1 MRRFWLLI
9 LLIFILTGT
18 GYSQSRYWIFF
29 KDKGRYSRL
38 TTSEQQSVIDRHL
51 TDRAR
56 ERRLKRAMVSLNK
69 TSAQQDLPLDEQY
82 VSQVEQMGFTIH
94 GKSRWFNAVSGTA
107 DVRILAEIRTL
118 PFVESVRPVKSWTFS
133 REAETGSSTGNLPP
147 ALNPQTFEF
156 DYGPSAFQTQ
166 FHNIDKLHEK
176 DLNGAG
182 VIVAVFDTGFRI
194 QIPSLEH
201 IRSQLIAQYD
211 FIQKDSITSNQ
222 PGDAPGQDG
231 HGTYVLSVLGGLEN
245 GQLVGPAYGASFIL
259 AKTEI
264 VNEEIHLEEDNWAMA
279 AEWVESLGADIV
291 SSSLGYSIFDQ
302 GEYSYSHADM
312 NGRTTIVT
320 RAANRLTQ
328 LGVVVVSSAGN
339 EGNTS
344 WHYITAPADGFYVL
358 AVGALNSSNEVADF
372 SSRGPTFDG
381 RIKPDVCAL
390 GVNVYGA
397 TTGGSYQRASGT
409 SASCPLTAGI
419 VAQVLQA
426 VPELNLLN
434 ILDILKGSS
443 DSALNPDNNRGW
455 GKVDALAAWTLATGG
470 TFKRPEAYYAGS
482 PRPNPY
488 LRNSGVIFFPVD
500 LPESALIRIDIYN
513 ILGQLVARLNYH
525 GTHSQNLVVWDV
537 RNFSGHIVPDGM
549 YVYWIHTDKWEKF
562 GKITIIN

>member
-1 MRRFWLLI
+1 MKKFWLLI
-9 LLIFILTGT
+9 PLIFILTGT
-18 GYSQSRYWIFF
+18 GYSQNRYWIFF

-38 TTSEQQSVIDRHL
+38 TSAEQQSVIDRHL
-51 TDRAR
+51 TDRTR
-56 ERRLKRAMVSLNK
+56 ERRLKRAMVSLDK
-69 TSAQQDLPLDEQY
+69 TSAQQDLPLEEQY
-82 VSQVEQMGFTIH
+82 VSQVGQMGFTIQ

-107 DVRILAEIRTL
+107 DERILAEIRTL
-118 PFVESVRPVKSWTFS
+118 PFVESVSPVKSWTFS

-147 ALNPQTFEF
+147 VLNPQTFEF

-182 VIVAVFDTGFRI
+182 VIVAVFDTGFRL

-201 IRSQLIAQYD
+201 IQSQLIAQYD

-222 PGDAPGQDG
+222 PGDVPGQDG

-279 AEWVESLGADIV
+279 AEWAESLGADIV

-302 GEYSYSHADM
+302 GQFSYTYADM
-312 NGRTTIVT
+312 NGRTTIIT

-339 EGNTS
+339 EGDTD

-358 AVGALNSSNEVADF
+358 AVGALNSSNEVANF
-372 SSRGPTFDG
+372 SSRGPTYDG

-390 GVNVYGA
+390 GVSVYGA

-443 DSALNPDNNRGW
+443 DSALHPNNNRGW
-455 GKVDALAAWTLATGG
+455 GKVDALTAWTLATGG
-470 TFKRPEAYYAGS
+470 TFKRPETYYAR
-482 PRPNPY
+482 PTLPNPY
-488 LRNSGVIFFPVD
+488 LINSGFIFFPVD
-500 LPESALIRIDIYN
+500 LPESAFIRIDIYN
-513 ILGQLVARLNYH
+513 ILGQLVARINYQ
-525 GTHSQNLVVWDV
+525 GTHSQNLVIWDGK
-537 RNFSGHIVPDGM
+537 NLSGHIVPAGM
-549 YVYWIHTDKWEKF
+549 YVYRIYTDKWEKF
-562 GKITIIN
+562 GKLTIIN

>member
-1 MRRFWLLI
+1 MRKFWLLI

-51 TDRAR
+51 TERAR
-56 ERRLKRAMVSLNK
+56 ERRLKRAMISLNK
-69 TSAQQDLPLDEQY
+69 TSAQQDLPLEEQY
-82 VSQVEQMGFTIH
+82 VSQVGQMGFTIQ

-107 DVRILAEIRTL
+107 DERILAEIRTL
-118 PFVESVRPVKSWTFS
+118 PFVESVSPVKSWTFS

-147 ALNPQTFEF
+147 VLNPQTFEF

-182 VIVAVFDTGFRI
+182 VIVAVFDTGFRL

-201 IRSQLIAQYD
+201 IQSQLIAQYD

-222 PGDAPGQDG
+222 PGDVPGQDG

-279 AEWVESLGADIV
+279 AEWAESLGADIV
-291 SSSLGYSIFDQ
+291 SSSLGYSIFDEGQ
-302 GEYSYSHADM
+302 FSYTYADM

-339 EGNTS
+339 EGDTD

-358 AVGALNSSNEVADF
+358 AVGALNSSNEVASF

-381 RIKPDVCAL
+381 RIKPDVSAL
-390 GVNVYGA
+390 GVGVYGA
-397 TTGGSYQRASGT
+397 TTGTSFQRADGT
-409 SASCPLTAGI
+409 SVSCPLTAGI
-419 VAQVLQA
+419 AAQILQA

-434 ILDILKGSS
+434 ILDIFKRSS
-443 DSALNPDNNRGW
+443 DSSLHPDNNRGW

-470 TFKRPEAYYAGS
+470 SFSRPEAYRADP

-500 LPESALIRIDIYN
+500 LPESALIKIDIYN
-513 ILGQLVARLNYH
+513 ILGQKVASLRYQ
-525 GTHSQNLVVWDV
+525 GTQSHNLVLWDG
-537 RNFSGHIVPDGM
+537 RNISGHFVPDGI
-549 YVYWIHTDKWEKF
+549 YIYRIHTGGWEKF